1 MHRHAAVAAKDR
13 ERDLSS
19 AQARAAVQQQGFA
32 REIGCPRTDVATD
45 RQGICAGHEQVAIA
59 CGVFLDQDGV
69 GPRRHRRSSKDAQG
83 RSCRNRRGRRTAGC
97 AFARHA
103 PRPRMLGRAHGITIH
118 RRQIGPGLV
127 AQGNQILR
135 QPAADSLADR
145 HRLRRQRL
153 CKSEQAGL
161 RLCDRQQAH
170 SGRRQSPDLPPVFAI
185 SLTSRMTI
193 ALSSALA
200 MS

>member
-19 AQARAAVQQQGFA
+19 AQARAAVQQQGSA
-32 REIGCPRTDVATD
+32 REIGCPRTDVTTD

-97 AFARHA
+97 AFSRHA
-103 PRPRMLGRAHGITIH
+103 PRPRMLGRADGITIH
-118 RRQIGPGLV
+118 R
-127 AQGNQILR
+127 
-135 QPAADSLADR
+135 
-145 HRLRRQRL
+145 
-153 CKSEQAGL
+153 
-161 RLCDRQQAH
+161 
-170 SGRRQSPDLPPVFAI
+170 
-185 SLTSRMTI
+185 
-193 ALSSALA
+193 
-200 MS
+200 